1 MKTEIVT
8 LCEYASEN
16 NGRLTIVD
24 TFDVL
29 NVDRLPWRAYFY
41 IAAKMNVEGEE
52 CNYNTITI
60 SIVKA
65 SDETQSL
72 FQANSKF
79 TKGEG
84 NLKHINVVAGL
95 KGLIFSEEGDYKLRI
110 CLDEAMIVD
119 YKFKVAIHG

>member
-29 NVDRLPWRAYFY
+29 NVERFPWRAYFY

-60 SIVKA
+60 AIVK
-65 SDETQSL
+65 SSNETQTL

-84 NLKHINVVAGL
+84 NLKYINVVAGL
-95 KGLIFSEEGDYKLRI
+95 KGLIFNEEGDYKLRI
-110 CLDEAMIVD
+110 YLDEAMVVD